1 MSGSGKDG
9 AMTTEERDEL
19 FRLVMRYHDGELPAS
34 ERAEVQARIDDSPEA
49 RAWLADMEAMGNA
62 TYEYVREAVHEEDFS
77 EYWVTIDEGVRSPT
91 PGLRQRKREADQAGL
106 GGWLRR
112 HLGTWLVPAG
122 GLAVAG
128 AAAVLVLAVGIP
140 WATRDSAQQFS
151 SADWTDIAAV
161 DNTLEIDDIA
171 GDDWAVS
178 ILSAG
183 VDQPMIIWL
192 DDTQGDG
199 GQG

>member
-34 ERAEVQARIDDSPEA
+34 ERAEVQARIDGSPEA
-49 RAWLADMEAMGNA
+49 QAWLADMEAMGNA
-62 TYEYVREAVHEEDFS
+62 TWEYVREAVHEEDFS

-91 PGLRQRKREADQAGL
+91 PGLRQAKQRAEDAGL

-112 HLGTWLVPAG
+112 TFGTWLVPAG

-128 AAAVLVLAVGIP
+128 AAAVLVLAVGLP
-140 WATRDSAQQFS
+140 WATRDAAQQTS
-151 SADWTDIAAV
+151 AADWEGIAAV
-161 DNTLEIDDIA
+161 DNTLEIEDIA

-178 ILSAG
+178 ILAAG
-183 VDQPMIIWL
+183 EDQPMIIWL

-199 GQG
+199 GA